1 MPAFTREFPL
11 DPEILGQGSAVN
23 LAVDAPG
30 SPAAA
35 AAIAANRPF
44 PDGPIALGQIS
55 VGAGTGSGLV
65 FKSGAATVSFMSSA
79 EIQAGI
85 GIFDSPADA
94 VASFALPSAKN
105 LDLGMLPAA
114 GAEPARWAAMRWAY
128 SVTGSVSGTYP
139 IGLVGGGVGR
149 RGGEPR
155 PASTAS
161 CTASTAAPARATCS
175 RRRRK
180 AGACR
185 GR

>member
-11 DPEILGQGSAVN
+11 DPEILGQGSALN
-23 LAVDAPG
+23 LGVDAPG

-65 FKSGAATVSFMSSA
+65 FKSGAATVSFTSSA

-94 VASFALPSAKN
+94 VASFALPAAKN
-105 LDLGMLPAA
+105 LDLNIQAAA
-114 GAEPARWAAMRWAY
+114 GTGAARCAAMRWAY
-128 SVTGSVSGTYP
+128 SVTGNVSGAYP
-139 IGLVGGGVGR
+139 IGLVGGATVGVA
-149 RGGEPR
+149 
-155 PASTAS
+155 AS
-161 CTASTAAPARATCS
+161 RA
-175 RRRRK
+175 
-180 AGACR
+180 GVY
-185 GR
+185 G